1 MKKALF
7 TIAAVAAV
15 FCCSCTKDLEDRVGD
30 LEKKVDALEA
40 QVKNNVNSIE
50 QLLAAAATTVTVKS
64 VVKTENGYTIN
75 FSDGTKAEIANGV
88 DGKDGVDGQDA
99 VAPTIGFKEV
109 DGVFC
114 WTVNGELIKNGD
126 ANVPVTG
133 KDGVDG
139 KTPQLKIE
147 DGAWKVSFD
156 GETWTDVPVTGKV
169 APTLEMTETET
180 EYVFTLGESVIKIAK
195 YFEFAIK
202 VESHLV
208 KVEPNSQPVFSYT
221 ITGADETV
229 KVIMET
235 ENITAVLD
243 EKAQTVTLQIG
254 TTVQTGYVLL
264 KAVRNSDGKYSA
276 QYINIKQEY
285 YGTFGGLIIKDGNE
299 YEEW

>member
-50 QLLAAAATTVTVKS
+50 QLLTAAATTVTVKS

-75 FSDGTKAEIANGV
+75 FSDGTKAEIAN
-88 DGKDGVDGQDA
+88 GVDGQDA

-139 KTPQLKIE
+139 KTPQFKIE

-202 VESHLV
+202 VESHLL

-229 KVIMET
+229 KVIMKT

-254 TTVQTGYVLL
+254 ATVPTGYVLL
-264 KAVRNSDGKYSA
+264 KAIRNSDGKYSA
-276 QYINIKQEY
+276 QYINVKQEY
-285 YGTFGGLIIKDGNE
+285 YGTFGGLIVSDKRE
-299 YEEW
+299 YNW

>member
-50 QLLAAAATTVTVKS
+50 QLLTAAATTVTVKS
-64 VVKTENGYTIN
+64 VVKTENGYIIN

-88 DGKDGVDGQDA
+88 NGKDGVDGQDA

-139 KTPQLKIE
+139 KTPQFKIE

-180 EYVFTLGESVIKIAK
+180 EYIFTLGESVIKIAK

-208 KVEPNSQPVFSYT
+208 RVEPNSQPVFSYT

-229 KVIMET
+229 KVIMT
-235 ENITAVLD
+235 PENLTAVLD

-254 TTVQTGYVLL
+254 ATVQTGSVRLE
-264 KAVRNSDGKYSA
+264 AIRNSDGKNSV
-276 QYINIKQEY
+276 QYISVKQEY
-285 YGTFGGLIIKDGNE
+285 YGTFGGVIIKDGNE

>member
-40 QVKNNVNSIE
+40 QVKDNVNSIE
-50 QLLAAAATTVTVKS
+50 QLLTAAATTVTVKS

-139 KTPQLKIE
+139 KTPQFKIE

-208 KVEPNSQPVFSYT
+208 RVEPNSQPVFSYT

>member
-7 TIAAVAAV
+7 TIVAVAAM
-15 FCCSCTKDLEDRVGD
+15 FCGSCTKDLEDRVGN

-40 QVKNNVNSIE
+40 QVKDNVKSIE
-50 QLLAAAATTVTVKS
+50 QLLTAAATTVTVKS

-75 FSDGTKAEIANGV
+75 FSDGTKAEITNGIN
-88 DGKDGVDGQDA
+88 GKDGQNGQDA
-99 VAPTIGFKEV
+99 VAPVIGFKEV

-139 KTPQLKIE
+139 KTPQFKIE

-156 GETWTDVPVTGKV
+156 GETWTDVPVTGTV

-180 EYVFTLGESVIKIAK
+180 EYVFTLGESVVKIAK
-195 YFEFAIK
+195 YLEFAIK

-208 KVEPNSQPVFSYT
+208 KVEPNTKPVFSYT
-221 ITGADETV
+221 ITGGDETV

-243 EKAQTVTLQIG
+243 EKAKTVTLQIG
-254 TTVQTGYVLL
+254 ATVPTGYVLL

-276 QYINIKQEY
+276 QYITIKQEH
-285 YGTFGGLIIKDGNE
+285 YGTFGGVIIKDGNE

>member
-50 QLLAAAATTVTVKS
+50 QLLTAAATTVTVKS

-139 KTPQLKIE
+139 KTPQFKIE

-208 KVEPNSQPVFSYT
+208 RVEPNSQPVFSYT

-235 ENITAVLD
+235 SNITAVLD

-254 TTVQTGYVLL
+254 KTVQTGYVLL

-285 YGTFGGLIIKDGNE
+285 YGTFGGVIIKDGNE